1 MTTRRAW
8 RVAHDLARLVTDTAD
23 PNEITIDMSTVMV
36 LNEWVPVRFGHRDH
50 ADRELVALA
59 ERNRQRRTTR
69 STATI
74 RRAA

>member
-1 MTTRRAW
+1 MTTRSAW
-8 RVAHDLARLVTDTAD
+8 RVAHDLARLVTDTAG
-23 PNEITIDMSTVMV
+23 PNEITIDMSTVIV

-50 ADRELVALA
+50 AERELTPA
-59 ERNRQRRTTR
+59 ERNCQRRTTR